1 MSTFHRNIHCLVLA
15 AAAGLISISHAG
27 IAAAGDVVVV
37 MAAGSP
43 SPTKEQIANVYLGRS
58 TELKPLDLPESSP
71 ARQYFYKKATDRDA
85 AQVKAVW
92 SRIVFTGQ
100 GKPPKELADAAAV
113 KKAVAA
119 DPKAVGY
126 ILKSDVDSTVKVIL
140 SLD

>member
-1 MSTFHRNIHCLVLA
+1 MSKVNRNIRGLVFATALGLA
-15 AAAGLISISHAG
+15 SAAN
-27 IAAAGDVVVV
+27 AGDVVVV
-37 MAAGSP
+37 MAAGATAP
-43 SPTKEQIANVYLGRS
+43 SKDAIANVYLGRS

-92 SRIVFTGQ
+92 SRITFTGQ

-119 DPKAVGY
+119 DPKAIGY
-126 ILKSDVDSTVKVIL
+126 ILKADVDSTVKVIL

>member
-1 MSTFHRNIHCLVLA
+1 MNKVNRNNRFLVLA
-15 AAAGLISISHAG
+15 AAVT
-27 IAAAGDVVVV
+27 AASAANAGDVVVV
-37 MAAGSP
+37 MAAGAAAP
-43 SPTKEQIANVYLGRS
+43 SKDVIANVYLGRS

-92 SRIVFTGQ
+92 SRITFTGQ
-100 GKPPKELADAAAV
+100 GKPPKELVDAAAV

-119 DPKAVGY
+119 DPKAIGY
-126 ILKSDVDSTVKVIL
+126 ILKADVDSTVKVIL

>member
-1 MSTFHRNIHCLVLA
+1 MSNVSLNIRYLVLTA
-15 AAAGLISISHAG
+15 LVGVCSIAN
-27 IAAAGDVVVV
+27 AGDVVVV
-37 MAAGSP
+37 MAASAAP
-43 SPTKEQIANVYLGRS
+43 PTKEQIANVYLGRS
-58 TELKPLDLPESSP
+58 SDLKPLDLPESNP

-85 AQVKAVW
+85 AQIKAVW
-92 SRIVFTGQ
+92 SRLTFTGQ

-119 DPKAVGY
+119 DPKSIGY

>member
-1 MSTFHRNIHCLVLA
+1 MSKVNRNLRCLVFA
-15 AAAGLISISHAG
+15 AAVSLVSIAS
-27 IAAAGDVVVV
+27 AGDVVVV
-37 MAAGSP
+37 MAAGATP
-43 SPTKEQIANVYLGRS
+43 PTKDQIANVYLGRS
-58 TELKPLDLPESSP
+58 TELKPLDLPESNA

-92 SRIVFTGQ
+92 SRITFTGQ

-119 DPKAVGY
+119 DPKAIGY

-140 SLD
+140 TLD

>member
-1 MSTFHRNIHCLVLA
+1 MSKVNRTIRCLVFA
-15 AAAGLISISHAG
+15 AAVTLASVAN
-27 IAAAGDVVVV
+27 AGDVVVV
-37 MAAGSP
+37 MAAGASVP
-43 SPTKEQIANVYLGRS
+43 SKDVIANVYLGRS
-58 TELKPLDLPESSP
+58 TELKPMDLPESNP

-92 SRIVFTGQ
+92 SRITFTGQ

-119 DPKAVGY
+119 DPKAIGY
-126 ILKSDVDSTVKVIL
+126 ILKSDLDNTVKVIL